1 MEKGRISSLQM
12 AMLIYPTIVA
22 TAILS
27 VPSITANYAPHDL
40 WMSPIFSSVVGFVTV
55 FTAYKLYKLYPKE
68 TIIQSVEKIIG
79 KIPGKITGFFI
90 LFFYIMTTGE
100 IIREY
105 SEFIVGS
112 FLFKTPMV
120 VIIGTMVLLC
130 ATTVHAG
137 VEVLGRLAQLFFPLF
152 VIPLFILFLLLI
164 PNYDVGNIFPIL
176 EHGIGPPLKGSIV
189 LGGWFSEFFLMIFFL
204 PFLKDEKKILKHSF
218 TNVLVIMVTL
228 VLVNLTVLFVLG
240 ITTASKV
247 YPLMNG
253 GRYISYAD
261 FFENLESVIMAV
273 WIVGAFIKISV
284 AYYAVVL
291 GTAQWL
297 NLSDYKLIIWP
308 IAILI
313 IEFSFWSLPSSM
325 KTYMIDTIVYVP
337 LAISMQTILPFFLLL
352 IALFRNR
359 KKKKTKTTS
368 NTSKS
373 T

>member
-1 MEKGRISSLQM
+1 MEKERISSLQM
-12 AMLIYPTIVA
+12 TMLIYPTVVA

-27 VPSITANYAPHDL
+27 VPSITAYYAPHDL
-40 WMSPIFSSVVGFVTV
+40 WMSPIFSSIVGFITV
-55 FTAYKLYKLYPKE
+55 FIAYKLYKLYPKE

-79 KIPGKITGFFI
+79 KVPGKIIGFFI

-100 IIREY
+100 IIRDY

-112 FLFKTPMV
+112 FLFKTPTV
-120 VIIGTMVLLC
+120 VITGTMVLLC
-130 ATTVHAG
+130 AATVHAG
-137 VEVLGRLAQLFFPLF
+137 LEVLGRLAQLFFPLF
-152 VIPLFILFLLLI
+152 VIPLFIFFLLLI
-164 PNYDVGNIFPIL
+164 PNYDIKNIFPIL
-176 EHGIGPPLKGSIV
+176 EHGILPPLKGSII
-189 LGGWFSEFFLMIFFL
+189 LGGWFSELFLITFFL
-204 PFLKDEKKILKHSF
+204 PFLKDEKKVLKHGF
-218 TNVLVIMVTL
+218 TNVLAIMVTL

-240 ITTASKV
+240 VATASKV
-247 YPLMNG
+247 YPLMNV

-284 AYYAVVL
+284 AYYAVVI

-313 IEFSFWSLPSSM
+313 VEFSFWSLPSSM
-325 KTYMIDTIVYVP
+325 RNFMIAITVYAP
-337 LAISMQTILPFFLLL
+337 YSIFMQTVLPFFLLL
-352 IALFRNR
+352 IALFRKR
-359 KKKKTKTTS
+359 KKKKTKITT

-373 T
+373 S